1 MGLERRSLASETSAD
16 PKGVI
21 LSVTL
26 LGKLCFHAGGD
37 EIDLLSRKTRALLGY
52 LALAEAQEESRER
65 LVGLFWSEVPE
76 ERARA
81 SLRQALHEIRN
92 ALSTSGFTGFR
103 TDKLAVAFDRTQIRV
118 DVIDVVKDAAS
129 GIPHPRLL
137 DQPNQIDDI
146 LAEVENSD
154 PAFQTW
160 LTAKRQT
167 LRDQIIRHL
176 ETCLRAEK
184 QATEAGRNIAQAIV
198 NLDQTHEEACRY
210 LIRAHIAVGAVG
222 SALKIYKSLWD
233 LLEEDYDVEPTQQT
247 QDLIAEIKAALP
259 FRGSSSADGLDL
271 AQLDIRSTVK
281 PSAIAPS
288 PSMVSGLDVDQPPG
302 AGPSPS
308 RLVLSVASFALA
320 GGQSARDYLVQGFRR
335 ELIACFVRFREWQ
348 VRDRAISTQDHAP
361 KHPGDEYILDASGYE
376 TRRAVELVLT
386 LRDGASGTYLWSES
400 LTLKLENWHQLQ
412 QNLVRRIT
420 SALNVHVSAERMN
433 RIAGGQIADLRAYDI
448 WLFGQATLL
457 GFDPQKWDKAAELFR
472 QVIRQTPDFAP
483 AFSSLAQL
491 NNSYH
496 IVKPGTH
503 RDLNRTMEALAFAQE
518 SVRLDPLDSRSQ
530 LCLGWSHAMAK
541 HYEQAMIYIPLAHEL
556 NDNDP
561 WTCVSAANCYAF
573 CGRHKEAADI
583 IDSTRRRNA
592 LVAPSALQ
600 WAYQTAIRFMIGDYE
615 NCITAADFAGD
626 LNPNVPGFKAA
637 ALYHLGRKDAA
648 RAELERFYGVV
659 RSRWS
664 VEEPVTPAAMTRWF
678 LQLFPIGTP
687 ESWERLRDGIAGAGA
702 PVDGLIHH
710 QW

>member
-1 MGLERRSLASETSAD
+1 MGLERHSLASEASAD
-16 PKGVI
+16 AKGVI

-37 EIDLLSRKTRALLGY
+37 QIDLLSRKTRALLGY

-92 ALSTSGFTGFR
+92 ALSSSGFTGFR
-103 TDKLAVAFDRTQIRV
+103 TDKLAVAFDRAQIRV
-118 DVIDVVKDAAS
+118 DVIDIVKDAAS

-160 LTAKRQT
+160 LLAKRQT

-176 ETCLRAEK
+176 ETCLRALK
-184 QATEAGRNIAQAIV
+184 QPTVAGQNIAQAIV

-210 LIRAHIAVGAVG
+210 LIRAHIADGAVG

-259 FRGSSSADGLDL
+259 FRGSSSADKLDL
-271 AQLDIRSTVK
+271 AEFDPLSARK
-281 PSAIAPS
+281 PSVVEPS
-288 PSMVSGLDVDQPPG
+288 PSTTSGPG
-302 AGPSPS
+302 AGQPSGGGPSPA
-308 RLVLSVASFALA
+308 RLVLSVASFTLA
-320 GGQSARDYLVQGFRR
+320 GGRSEKDYLVQGFRR

-348 VRDRAISTQDHAP
+348 VRERSISTQDHAP
-361 KHPGDEYILDASGYE
+361 GHPGDEYILDASGYE
-376 TRRAVELVLT
+376 TRRAVDLVLT

-491 NNSYH
+491 NNSHH
-496 IVKPGTH
+496 IVKPGTR

-541 HYEQAMIYIPLAHEL
+541 HYEQAMIYIPLAYEL

-573 CGRHKEAADI
+573 CGHHKEAADI

-615 NCITAADFAGD
+615 NCIAAADFAGD

-637 ALYHLGRKDAA
+637 ALYHLGRKDDA
-648 RAELERFYGVV
+648 RAELEHFYSIV

-664 VEEPVTPAAMTRWF
+664 VEEPATPAAMTRWF
-678 LQLFPIGTP
+678 LQLFPIAMP
-687 ESWERLRDGIAGAGA
+687 ESWKRLRDGIAGAGA